1 MLTTDFQIPSLLF
14 HLIITISLLLS
25 LTVIYSYSL
34 PFFVHK
40 RPLLRSLINGVVFGV
55 FGVIDMGLSIVIA
68 PGLLFDGR
76 NLMIAVAGAFAG
88 PRASLVAAVIII
100 VARFMIGGAGVPS
113 AVASAL
119 SSVAIS
125 YWFSGRARQTTPAF
139 NARQLLVLG
148 LLIALQQAFWAT
160 LITPEAMQA
169 TLFALVLASLI
180 LLPLTTLLIGRLL
193 LDQTARFELDA
204 ELKETNDIFQQLIH
218 QLRQVVWVT
227 DREQRLL
234 YVSPSYEALT
244 QQSGE
249 ALHRDLRDFL
259 TLVHPDDRKRV
270 AAGLF
275 QHPEGGVD
283 EEFRYM
289 LKDGTVRWVAART
302 FPIVDDRGNIQ
313 KIVGLAEDITERKA
327 AATEKLE
334 LETERARVA
343 GLREFIAN
351 ASHDLGT
358 PLTVMQTSL
367 YLLARAATDDRQR
380 QYIDRLKQ
388 QVDRIQTM
396 ITNLLTL
403 ARLEA
408 GSAGRELMATDVN
421 SVVGMAVA
429 VIQIRAERKHQQV
442 RVHPD
447 PTTPHV
453 WADPAELELA
463 IEHLLDNAVIFSPDA
478 ATIEVRVSHDED
490 TVAIEIQD
498 EGMGIPEALHDRI
511 FEPFYRIDQARGA
524 DTGGSGLGLTI
535 AQKIV
540 QTAGGRIT
548 VTSSE
553 GSGSVFR
560 IELRRCKGDAAAA
573 HDRN

>member
-1 MLTTDFQIPSLLF
+1 
-14 HLIITISLLLS
+14 
-25 LTVIYSYSL
+25 
-34 PFFVHK
+34 
-40 RPLLRSLINGVVFGV
+40 
-55 FGVIDMGLSIVIA
+55 
-68 PGLLFDGR
+68 
-76 NLMIAVAGAFAG
+76 
-88 PRASLVAAVIII
+88 
-100 VARFMIGGAGVPS
+100 
-113 AVASAL
+113 
-119 SSVAIS
+119 
-125 YWFSGRARQTTPAF
+125 
-139 NARQLLVLG
+139 
-148 LLIALQQAFWAT
+148 
-160 LITPEAMQA
+160 
-169 TLFALVLASLI
+169 
-180 LLPLTTLLIGRLL
+180 
-193 LDQTARFELDA
+193 
-204 ELKETNDIFQQLIH
+204 
-218 QLRQVVWVT
+218 
-227 DREQRLL
+227 
-234 YVSPSYEALT
+234 
-244 QQSGE
+244 
-249 ALHRDLRDFL
+249 
-259 TLVHPDDRKRV
+259 
-270 AAGLF
+270 
-275 QHPEGGVD
+275 
-283 EEFRYM
+283 
-289 LKDGTVRWVAART
+289 KDGTVRWVAART

-463 IEHLLDNAVIFSPDA
+463 IEHLLDNAVIFSADA
-478 ATIEVRVSHDED
+478 ATIEVRVRHDED

-511 FEPFYRIDQARGA
+511 FEPFYRIGQARGA